1 MRIFV
6 FLHVFTMFTAVALS
20 GGIDLLM
27 LRIAR
32 THDVA
37 GIRVA
42 FSARHRLGVLIPAAF
57 GIGLL
62 FGLIAV
68 FVENFNPLAR
78 WLVIAYVLFIAG
90 IAIGRLL
97 IAEWIDRVR
106 EAAVAASDAGSPELT
121 ALLDETRVRYATV
134 VFWLVIAALV
144 FVMILK
150 PLA

>member
-6 FLHVFTMFTAVALS
+6 FLHVLSMFVAVALS

-32 THDVA
+32 TRDVP
-37 GIRVA
+37 GIRTA
-42 FSARHRLGVLIPAAF
+42 FSARHRLGILIPVAF
-57 GIGLL
+57 AVGLL

-68 FVENFNPLAR
+68 FLEGFNPFAR
-78 WLVIAYVLFIAG
+78 WLLLAYVLFVAG
-90 IAIGRLL
+90 IAIGRFL

-106 EAAVAASDAGSPELT
+106 GAALAAPDSGSPELT
-121 ALLDETRVRYATV
+121 ALIDETRVRYGLV